1 MPFSLLAN
9 PTLAMLIE
17 PVPLAFVTMS
27 IVAIAATA
35 AASNRFNESPR
46 MVLWLPA
53 RRRPP
58 RACTPGYGG
67 CIDNP
72 HYLRYMLDASLTDF
86 LQRATS
92 VSTAL
97 SHPATHPFC
106 NTADRAD

>member
-17 PVPLAFVTMS
+17 LVPLAFVTIS

-46 MVLWLPA
+46 IGVVAACGAPIRA
-53 RRRPP
+53 RF
-58 RACTPGYGG
+58 PGYGG
-67 CIDNP
+67 CIGTLR
-72 HYLRYMLDASLTDF
+72 YLRYTLDASLTDY
-86 LQRATS
+86 LQQALRECTMP
-92 VSTAL
+92 L

-106 NTADRAD
+106 DTAHRAD

>member
-1 MPFSLLAN
+1 MPFTLLAN

-46 MVLWLPA
+46 MVLWLHA

-67 CIDNP
+67 CIGNR
-72 HYLRYMLDASLTDF
+72 HYLRYTLDASLTDF
-86 LQRATS
+86 LQRAKS
-92 VSTAL
+92 VSAAL